1 MASSASVQ
9 QTSYS
14 PDHGASD
21 IDQQAS
27 NPQTPTTE
35 PSTDLGADPRH
46 DNDHTD
52 ISLIDLMPTTD
63 ELYSG
68 HPEYL
73 PTTDSTTWHK
83 QGFQGLVDRQFRLFR
98 EDNIGMLRES
108 IRRYLRIS
116 TTQKYHTSAEF
127 KVHHNVRL
135 DSELS
140 FDPHGGLVFSLRLP
154 QPLET
159 QPLDPTER
167 YEWWI
172 NRQGFQ
178 HDSLVCLWS
187 KDMVVMFAQVGH
199 YKDKNLNKHDYGAD
213 MARIYC
219 RPFEQSQRYVDWL
232 LTNAMIY
239 KERNYT
245 LLEFPNLPTWSF
257 VPPLR
262 ALQQMS
268 NMQDTPLSNVL
279 EPSDLPQP
287 IWVHPA
293 PYAMVDNFKFQLGRA
308 AKGYGQGELSVS
320 DLFDTKIRAGSS
332 LDGGQTSALMHAL
345 RHRIAL
351 IQGPPG
357 TGKSYTA
364 VAIIETLL
372 KSLSNNTPG
381 PIICVSYSNRALDSL
396 LEKLQEAGVENMV
409 RVGGQSKSDA
419 LKAINLDILMQSQK
433 QLPEDRRYI
442 HRAAED
448 FFSSSQGIN
457 RLLEELSQTDKDY
470 ERGRLSIQIKS
481 KLSQWTEAQQEY
493 AAAINRHPL
502 NILKRATIVGATAS
516 GMAMRRKLFENL
528 DAKVIVFEEAGTMPE
543 ALLLTSITPS
553 MEHCILIG
561 DHLQLRPKVNRWE
574 LEGNANPDAVK
585 FGFDVSLLERL
596 INFGLPFAILDTQYR
611 MHPDISQLSKS
622 TLYPMLGDAAGVHR
636 LPTVASLS
644 DRVFWLDH
652 QHPETVTERL
662 LRVNTFEVEMILG
675 LVRHLMSQDGVKAD
689 DILVLTPYGA
699 QAKALQEKIQEFYPV
714 QVMYGKDNRNQQDS
728 TAAQPDRIRIAT
740 VDSIQGD
747 EANIVLISMV
757 RSNDEGKA
765 GFVKSENRSIVALS
779 RARRAMYIF
788 GNMKMLQSVPFWNQV
803 FSTLD
808 ETSSIGTA
816 LEIDCPQHPG
826 NTFYVKEPADFDKY
840 SPKGGCTAPCGRFLD
855 CGHLCPEPCHSDLLH
870 GRTICPQPCRVELAC
885 GHPCPNICGVPCN
898 QRCEV
903 QINDSDVTLLCGHK
917 TSPGLPCYK
926 YQDQIL
932 LQKTCSEEVVVS
944 LDCGHA
950 LRRLCSQEDLT
961 ACPSS
966 CGKPLPCGHVCIAPC
981 HKAQLCP
988 PCQSPCP
995 SNCQHQ
1001 TCADICSKIC
1011 LPCLHPD
1018 CAPALATGI
1027 ERFIVN
1033 TRSQYVKLGQ
1043 EALQEVRKLQASA
1056 LAVPDDLTRRLS
1068 KHATIVSDAAGKM
1081 AHISAISKLAGRE
1094 GRYKNIRR
1102 ILADL
1107 SAIFQRVRR
1116 EGQLQSA
1123 WDAQQ
1128 NLDHPRPQLQE
1139 RLLLLLMSARLELA
1153 AMSDFLTIRS
1163 RSGTSEKLELD
1174 FTECRTRCQQIFEAA
1189 RVRSL
1194 PGLAI
1199 EADILWAQWL
1209 VLERRAPFANAA
1221 GAEALRLEAL
1231 FRLERAQKALDPDT
1245 VGAFMGS
1252 NHCMGLQIE
1261 IWNAERPL
1269 TQEIARWSTDTG
1281 IRSEGFIAG
1290 VEEMTE
1296 MVKRANWKICTAGH
1310 YFAGAAEDTVCSGCG
1325 KKAWEPSTTQGPG
1338 DDEGNLMSESSDDE
1352 EMEGVKYSGK
1362 LTSHPPR
1369 LGTAE
1374 LLHRFL
1380 NSSLIGFLSAFRP
1393 GLLGHCWGIRKVHAS
1408 GKTPLDRFKQ
1418 VENACIALKMTLSTI
1433 T

>member
-1 MASSASVQ
+1 MASSASVTPDQ

-21 IDQQAS
+21 IGQQAG
-27 NPQTPTTE
+27 NPQTFATE
-35 PSTDLGADPRH
+35 PFADFGFDSRH

-68 HPEYL
+68 HLEYL
-73 PTTDSTTWHK
+73 PTTDPTTWNK

-154 QPLET
+154 QPVET
-159 QPLDPTER
+159 QSLDPTER

-187 KDMVVMFAQVGH
+187 KDMDVMFAQVGH

-232 LTNAMIY
+232 LTNAKVY

-245 LLEFPNLPTWSF
+245 LLEFPNLHTWSF

-268 NMQDTPLSNVL
+268 NMPDTPLSTAL
-279 EPSDLPQP
+279 EPSNLPQP
-287 IWVHPA
+287 IWIHPA
-293 PYAMVDNFKFQLGRA
+293 PYAMVDKFRFQLGEA
-308 AKGYGQGELSVS
+308 ARGDGQGELAVS

-372 KSLSNNTPG
+372 KSLSDSTPG

-396 LEKLQEAGVENMV
+396 LEKLQDAGVERMV

-419 LKAINLDILMQSQK
+419 LKAINLDVLVQSQN
-433 QLPEDRRYI
+433 QLLEDKRCI
-442 HRAAED
+442 QRAAEN
-448 FFSSSQGIN
+448 FFASSQGIKK
-457 RLLEELSQTDKDY
+457 LLEELSQTDRDY
-470 ERGRLSIQIKS
+470 ERGRLSSQIKS
-481 KLSQWTEAQQEY
+481 KLSRWTEAQKEY
-493 AAAINRHPL
+493 AAAMNRHPL
-502 NILKRATIVGATAS
+502 NILKRATIVGATAN
-516 GMAMRRKLFENL
+516 GMAMRRKLFGQLN
-528 DAKVIVFEEAGTMPE
+528 AKVIVFEEAGTMPE

-574 LEGNANPDAVK
+574 LESNANPDAVK

-622 TLYPMLGDAAGVHR
+622 TLYPMLGDAAGVHH
-636 LPTVASLS
+636 LPAVASLS

-652 QHPETVTERL
+652 QHPETVTDRL

-675 LVRHLMSQDGVKAD
+675 MVRHLMSQDGVKAG

-699 QAKALQEKIQEFYPV
+699 QARALQDKIQEYYPV
-714 QVMYGKDNRNQQDS
+714 QVVYGKDNKNQQES
-728 TAAQPDRIRIAT
+728 TAVQPDRIRIAT

-747 EANIVLISMV
+747 EANIVLLSMV
-757 RSNDEGKA
+757 RSNDEGRA

-788 GNMKMLQSVPFWNQV
+788 GNMKMLQPVPFWNQI

-826 NTFYVKEPADFDKY
+826 NPFHVKEPADFDKY
-840 SPKGGCTAPCGRFLD
+840 SPKGGCTAPCGK
-855 CGHLCPEPCHSDLLH
+855 LL
-870 GRTICPQPCRVELAC
+870 GVELAC
-885 GHPCPNICGVPCN
+885 GHPCPNICGVPCT

-903 QINDSDVTLLCGHK
+903 QIHNPDVTLPCGHRA
-917 TSPGLPCYK
+917 PPELQCYK
-926 YQDQIL
+926 YQDMML
-932 LQKTCSEEVVVS
+932 L
-944 LDCGHA
+944 L
-950 LRRLCSQEDLT
+950 
-961 ACPSS
+961 
-966 CGKPLPCGHVCIAPC
+966 
-981 HKAQLCP
+981 
-988 PCQSPCP
+988 
-995 SNCQHQ
+995 N
-1001 TCADICSKIC
+1001 
-1011 LPCLHPD
+1011 
-1018 CAPALATGI
+1018 CAPALSTGT

-1043 EALQEVRKLQASA
+1043 EALQEVCKLQASA
-1056 LAVPDDLTRRLS
+1056 LAVPDDLTRRFS
-1068 KHATIVSDAAGKM
+1068 KHAVIVSDAAGKRT
-1081 AHISAISKLAGRE
+1081 HISALSSLAGRS

-1107 SAIFQRVRR
+1107 SAVFQRVRG

-1123 WDAQQ
+1123 WDSQS
-1128 NLDHPRPQLQE
+1128 NLAHPKPQLQE

-1153 AMSDFLTIRS
+1153 AVSDFLTIRS

-1174 FTECRTRCQQIFEAA
+1174 FTECRTRCQQIYEAA
-1189 RVRSL
+1189 RVRLL

-1209 VLERRAPFANAA
+1209 VLERRASIANATD
-1221 GAEALRLEAL
+1221 AEALRLEAM

-1245 VGAFMGS
+1245 VGAFMGGD
-1252 NHCMGLQIE
+1252 HCMGLQIE

-1269 TQEIARWSTDTG
+1269 TQEVARWSTDTG
-1281 IRSEGFIAG
+1281 IRSDGFIAG
-1290 VEEMTE
+1290 VEETAE
-1296 MVKRANWKICTAGH
+1296 MVKSANWKICTAGH

-1325 KKAWEPSTTQGPG
+1325 KDAWEPLTTQGPN
-1338 DDEGNLMSESSDDE
+1338 DREDSLMSGYSEGKD
-1352 EMEGVKYSGK
+1352 MEGVGYSD
-1362 LTSHPPR
+1362 S
-1369 LGTAE
+1369 
-1374 LLHRFL
+1374 
-1380 NSSLIGFLSAFRP
+1380 
-1393 GLLGHCWGIRKVHAS
+1393 
-1408 GKTPLDRFKQ
+1408 
-1418 VENACIALKMTLSTI
+1418 
-1433 T
+1433 